1 MSIPKAID
9 ILEDILRNVAPYDP
23 PNEHDAIALG
33 IEALQRFQEGRP
45 KNFIS
50 TVLLLPGETDA

>member
-1 MSIPKAID
+1 MPMSIPKAID

-23 PNEHDAIALG
+23 PNEHDAIA
-33 IEALQRFQEGRP
+33 ALQRFQEGRP